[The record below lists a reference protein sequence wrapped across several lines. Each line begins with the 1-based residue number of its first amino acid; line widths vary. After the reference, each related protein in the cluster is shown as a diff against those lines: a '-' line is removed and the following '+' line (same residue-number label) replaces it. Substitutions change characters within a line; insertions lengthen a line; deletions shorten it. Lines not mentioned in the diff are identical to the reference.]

1 MDNLNISFF
10 NRGLFCFIMIFIFG
24 CDYYQSRNFK
34 LAYEQNNCVEARKIL
49 LNTLKKDFNKYAPK
63 FNLIHTYICEGDLL
77 LAVKQASALLADDVE
92 NKFELYFI
100 KAYLLGEMGEIDQAL
115 SNYQKALD
123 IKNDKRVQQ
132 NMELLLKGS
141 GAGKSGKNKKGKGK
155 KNDKSQSDENS
166 NGEDSDPER
175 KDQGSSKDDSS
186 NKDPKN
192 EQSKKMSQQQIQKI
206 MKEIDGDEKKI
217 RSQGLK
223 IKSKK
228 GNESSGKN
236 W

>member
-1 MDNLNISFF
+1 MCNLILNFLMKGFVLILASSF
-10 NRGLFCFIMIFIFG
+10 FG
-24 CDYYQSRNFK
+24 CDYYESRNFK
-34 LAYEQNNCVEARKIL
+34 LAYEQNNCIEARKIL

-63 FNLIHTYICEGDLL
+63 FNLIHTYVCEGDLL
-77 LAVKQASALLADDVE
+77 LAVKQATALLADDVDH
-92 NKFELYFI
+92 KFELYFI
-100 KAYLLGEMGEIDQAL
+100 KAYLLGEMGEIAEAL

-123 IKNDKRVQQ
+123 IKSDKRVQQ

-166 NGEDSDPER
+166 DGEESDPER